1 MGLSIQALAEG
12 IVSCT
17 YLLNHLIGG
26 LFFLIQGRDIEW
38 PLRNNSTER
47 AERRK
52 ITDACG
58 QVQQD

>member
-1 MGLSIQALAEG
+1 MGLSIQALAGG

-17 YLLNHLIGG
+17 YLLNHLIDG
-26 LFFLIQGRDIEW
+26 LFFLIKGRDIEW
-38 PLRNNSTER
+38 PLRNNSIER

-58 QVQQD
+58 QIQQD